1 MIICAGKS
9 EQFDFAMPVGIG
21 MMEVAINLTR
31 LCETKKPDYILFVG
45 TAGSYGEKKIFD
57 IIESKTAS
65 NIENSFFSGKSYSP
79 IDNVVTSLKD
89 VSRETIV
96 NSSNYITT
104 DKEIGKY
111 YTAQNVQ
118 IENMEFFAVMKVA
131 QFYGISAGGIFV
143 VTNYCDENAHDDFLK
158 NQKEAMKKLDAYV
171 KEMIADQIAT
181 KKII

>member
-9 EQFDFAMPVGIG
+9 EEFDFAMPVGVG

-31 LCETKKPDYILFVG
+31 LCESKKPDYILFVG

-57 IIESKTAS
+57 IVESKTAA

-79 IDNVVTSLKD
+79 IDNVVTSIKD
-89 VSRETIV
+89 VSRETLV

-158 NQKEAMKKLDAYV
+158 NQKEAMAKLDAYV
-171 KEMIADQIAT
+171 KDMIADQMAA
-181 KKII
+181 KK

>member
-9 EQFDFAMPVGIG
+9 EQFDFAMPVGVG

-31 LCETKKPDYILFVG
+31 LCESKKPDYILFVG
-45 TAGSYGEKKIFD
+45 SAGSYGEKKIFD
-57 IIESKTAS
+57 IVESKTAA

-89 VSRETIV
+89 VSRETLV

-104 DKEIGKY
+104 DKEIGKQ

-143 VTNYCDENAHDDFLK
+143 VTNYCNENAHEDFEK

-171 KEMIADQIAT
+171 KAKAKEF
-181 KKII
+181 K

>member
-31 LCETKKPDYILFVG
+31 LCEVKKPDYILFIG

-57 IIESKTAS
+57 IVESKTAS

-89 VSRETIV
+89 VSRETLV

-104 DKEIGKY
+104 DEKIGKY

-131 QFYGISAGGIFV
+131 QFYKISAGGIFV

-158 NQKEAMKKLDAYV
+158 NQKEAMTKLNANV
-171 KEMIADQIAT
+171 KNMPRKA
-181 KKII
+181 

>member
-158 NQKEAMKKLDAYV
+158 NQKEGMAKLDAYV
-171 KEMIADQIAT
+171 KERA
-181 KKII
+181 KK